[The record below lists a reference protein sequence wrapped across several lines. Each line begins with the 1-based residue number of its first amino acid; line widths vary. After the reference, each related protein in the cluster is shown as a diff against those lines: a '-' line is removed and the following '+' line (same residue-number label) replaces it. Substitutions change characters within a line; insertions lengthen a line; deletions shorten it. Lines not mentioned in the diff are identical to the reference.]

1 MGSSDRHQREIVSL
15 LLKIVSVL
23 ESKRPYAVGHSRR
36 VAEMARRIAER
47 MGLPPS
53 ECGTIYLAGLL
64 HDIGYLSMP
73 DEIFQSNE
81 PLAPQQREIADSQL
95 QVGLQILNTCLVMR
109 PVCDLLRFLRH
120 RYQAKDSEQ
129 DCQGE
134 RIPLGSRILQVA
146 EVFDALTSHRP
157 HRRRY
162 SISEALAE
170 MDSDQGRFDPKV
182 MKVFRDTMQLEV
194 KTKGG
199 RSDKELDDF
208 QDKLER
214 ICRGVMQGRLG
225 VPTVAKAGPVIEQML
240 RNEQASMKQISEV
253 IELEPSLA
261 LKIMATANSSLFYG
275 MPQVNSVSDALVRLG
290 INETRDLL
298 LAYMFRNLFK
308 ARQMIFRNAT
318 ENWWEHSLLT
328 AAACQSLAP
337 TCGEM
342 TGDYAYLL
350 GLLHDVGKPCLLQAL
365 LEELDR
371 RQFGEEC
378 VDLIFAAISRHHAR
392 VGMLV
397 LKKANFPASFVA
409 ALGFKHNR
417 ELVKKSREAL
427 LLTLAQEIVRQV
439 RSESEVEG
447 VNLDELLAECQ
458 IDLNAN
464 DIRRAVGA
472 TIHRYQTLQGL
483 LASQYDG
490 QSQP

>member
-1 MGSSDRHQREIVSL
+1 MGRRDRHQREIVSL

-53 ECGTIYLAGLL
+53 ECSTIYLAGLL

-81 PLAPQQREIADSQL
+81 PLAPQQREMADSQL
-95 QVGLQILNTCLVMR
+95 QVGLQILNTSLVMR

-162 SISEALAE
+162 SISEALRE
-170 MDSDQGRFDPKV
+170 MENDEGRFDPKV

-194 KTKGG
+194 SLKG
-199 RSDKELDDF
+199 RSKKELDDF
-208 QDKLER
+208 QDNLER
-214 ICRGVMQGRLG
+214 ICRGVMQGKLG
-225 VPTVAKAGPVIEQML
+225 VPTVAKAGPVIERML

-261 LKIMATANSSLFYG
+261 LKIMGTANSALFYG
-275 MPQVNSVSDALVRLG
+275 MPQVNSVSEALVRLG

-308 ARQMIFRNAT
+308 ARQMIFRNAA

-337 TCGEM
+337 SCGNI

-365 LEELDR
+365 LEQLDQ
-371 RQFGEEC
+371 RQFREQC

-397 LKKANFPASFVA
+397 LKKANFPSSFVA
-409 ALGFKHNR
+409 ALGFKRNR
-417 ELVKKSREAL
+417 ELVKRNREAL

-439 RSESEVEG
+439 RSESELAE

-458 IDLNAN
+458 VELTPN

-472 TIHRYQTLQGL
+472 TIHRYQTLQGM
-483 LASQYDG
+483 LASQENG
-490 QSQP
+490 RSQL